1 MHIVYFLLSL
11 GAFLLAI
18 FINLSTGAAVVLII
32 LALAFLAA
40 GAFSLINARLGGQQR
55 SDSHIISPEELRQL
69 REQAE
74 KIKQQKSNP
83 TP

>member
-1 MHIVYFLLSL
+1 MHILYFLLGL
-11 GAFLLAI
+11 GALLMAI
-18 FINLSTGAAVVLII
+18 FTNLSTGAAVVLII

-55 SDSHIISPEELRQL
+55 PDNHIINPEELRQL

-74 KIKQQKSNP
+74 KNKQQKSNP
-83 TP
+83 IS